1 VLTIRLLGEIEIV
14 RDGAVLTL
22 PPSRKTRA
30 LLAYLIASGRRH
42 RRERLCSLFWE
53 IPDDPRGALRWSL
66 SRVRSLVNERG
77 NERIVADR
85 ELVGFQ
91 PMGADI
97 DLVQLR
103 KRTTDIAAL
112 STDDLVETAGWFRG
126 EFLEG
131 IDLPDLYDFQ
141 AWCLA
146 EREDVRRL
154 QSRLLTTVAE
164 RLESTPERALP
175 HVRQLVQI
183 DPYNAAARAALLRH
197 LVALGRKSEAEQHF
211 EAGVRI
217 LKEVGDGA
225 ETALLKTWREL
236 HRGTRAAVTPGG
248 ELPARAQSLRVDA
261 QETLSEIASRG
272 EDLPVIGRDAEIGR
286 LVDMLST
293 ATATRRPQIAL
304 VAGDPGL
311 GKTRIAE
318 ELLAVASERGIATWS
333 GRAYEIER
341 SRPYAMWGA
350 AIGDFLVRPT
360 QSSEAR
366 SPAGEDADRA
376 RQRLFT
382 AVADRIFGSAEPDAP
397 ILLAFDDVHWCD
409 EASADLLHFVIRAAG
424 GKPVVILL
432 MARHGELPDNP
443 GMQRV
448 LRTLRHDRM
457 LEEIM
462 LSPLGAADAEALVRA
477 VAPETD
483 AMRIAAESGGNPLFA
498 IEYGRSFR
506 DRSDG
511 VPVSLEELVRDRV
524 DRLPEPAADIIRWAS
539 VLGPSFAAD
548 RLVAL
553 VGIEIGALAD
563 QLETLERHAL
573 IREDAAGE
581 GVAYQF
587 GHDLIQRAIYTSL
600 SEPRRRLMHLKVA
613 RMFGDQGCCVG
624 ALAEEIAHHA
634 VLAGDNGMAAKACVE
649 AGRGCLRLYANAEA
663 IAFARRGVRH
673 AESLPQPD
681 RVMRTIE
688 AMEIEVLADRPR
700 EIEALA
706 KRLEA
711 LAESAL
717 DHDCLE
723 HARMVFQLLSFLRWE
738 RGMWRDAEHDTLR
751 AELVSRTADGTQRV
765 TAMAETARC
774 LAMLER
780 DLDQAEALLLEG
792 TALARRL
799 DIEPNAIPDAT
810 GMLRFHQGK
819 IDEAATA
826 FRRAR
831 VLAQRDAERT
841 SEFFA
846 LEHLVEL
853 ELSRGAFEEAAR
865 LADEL
870 VRLADKLST
879 GSEAPFAHALAA
891 LCRLASDDPEADA
904 ELTSALVDLANA
916 DAKRRLALCL
926 RSAARVDL
934 DQGRADRGWVRA
946 EESLR
951 LAKLLDRPSDIAL
964 SRIVLIEA
972 ADRRKDRAAHDE
984 HMAALKQDLARPV
997 SSHARTLAQSL
1008 ETGEKPSR
1016 AKLVVMNASAA

>member
-1 VLTIRLLGEIEIV
+1 MLTIRLLGEIEIV

-30 LLAYLIASGRRH
+30 LLAYLIASGRQH
-42 RRERLCSLFWE
+42 RRERLCSLLWE

-85 ELVGFQ
+85 ETVGFQ

-103 KRTTDIAAL
+103 KRTKDIAAL

-131 IDLPDLYDFQ
+131 VDLPDLYDFQ

-154 QSRLLTTVAE
+154 QSRLLTVIAD
-164 RLESTPERALP
+164 RLDAAPERALP

-183 DPYNAAARAALLRH
+183 DPYNAAARSTLLGH
-197 LVALGRKSEAEQHF
+197 LIALGRKSEAEQHF

-217 LKEVGDGA
+217 LKEVGGGA
-225 ETALLKTWREL
+225 EFALLKTWRDL
-236 HRGTRAAVTPGG
+236 HRGSRAAVTPAA
-248 ELPARAQSLRVDA
+248 ELPSGVPSLTV
-261 QETLSEIASRG
+261 ESEVASHEEG
-272 EDLPVIGRDAEIGR
+272 LPVIGRDAEIGR
-286 LVDMLST
+286 LVDMLTT

-318 ELLAVASERGIATWS
+318 EILRVANERGIAIWS

-350 AIGDFLVRPT
+350 AIGDFLVPPT
-360 QSSEAR
+360 ESGEAR

-382 AVADRIFGSAEPDAP
+382 AVADRVFGSAEPDAP

-424 GKPVVILL
+424 GRPVVILL

-457 LEEIM
+457 LDEIV
-462 LSPLGAADAEALVRA
+462 LSPLGASDAEALVRA

-483 AMRIAAESGGNPLFA
+483 ATRIAAESGGNPLFA
-498 IEYGRSFR
+498 IELGRSVR
-506 DRSDG
+506 DHSDG
-511 VPVSLEELVRDRV
+511 LPVSLEELVRDRV

-539 VLGPSFAAD
+539 VLGPSFLAD
-548 RLVAL
+548 QLVAL
-553 VGIEIGALAD
+553 VGIEIGELAD
-563 QLETLERHAL
+563 LLETLQRHAL
-573 IREDAAGE
+573 IREDAASASI
-581 GVAYQF
+581 AYQF
-587 GHDLIQRAIYTSL
+587 NHDLIYRAIRTAL

-613 RMFGDQGCCVG
+613 RMLRDQNGGVEI
-624 ALAEEIAHHA
+624 LAEEIAYHA
-634 VLAGDNGMAAKACVE
+634 VLGGDNGMAAKACVE
-649 AGRGCLRLYANAEA
+649 AGRRCLRLYANAEA
-663 IAFARRGVRH
+663 IAFARRGARH

-688 AMEIEVLADRPR
+688 AMEIGVYADRPR
-700 EIEALA
+700 EIEDLVE
-706 KRLEA
+706 RLEA

-751 AELVSRTADGTQRV
+751 AELVSRTADGGQRV

-819 IDEAATA
+819 FDEAATA

-879 GSEAPFAHALAA
+879 GSEGPFARALAA

-904 ELTSALVDLANA
+904 KLTSALVDLANA

-964 SRIVLIEA
+964 SRVVLIEA
-972 ADRRKDRAAHDE
+972 ADRRKDLAAHDE
-984 HMAALKQDLARPV
+984 HMAALRQDLARPV

-1008 ETGEKPSR
+1008 QTGEASSG